1 MRFGDE
7 RESSN
12 FEDVT
17 GRSGLGFGGG
27 GGGNPLGCLIPLVL
41 SRFGIGG
48 VVILL
53 IGYFVL
59 TSIGG
64 IGGISGG
71 GGLAPVTQQVGAPAG
86 QSRLDPN
93 TKRDRKST
101 RLNSSHTVI
110 SYA

>member
-17 GRSGLGFGGG
+17 GGLGFGGG

-48 VVILL
+48 LVILL
-53 IGYFVL
+53 IGYFIL
-59 TSIGG
+59 TSVGG
-64 IGGISGG
+64 IGGGG
-71 GGLAPVTQQVGAPAG
+71 GGLAPVSQQVGAPAG
-86 QSRLDPN
+86 QSSLDPAN
-93 TKRDRKST
+93 RPFI
-101 RLNSSHTVI
+101 LAGLHT
-110 SYA
+110 